1 LGKEYSE
8 DRILIY
14 EQQDYDKAVSV
25 ISKGFLKD
33 INKRTLELIDS
44 DIEEVATTYYN
55 ARIRDIQVLTL
66 QAWNK

>member
-1 LGKEYSE
+1 M
-8 DRILIY
+8 IY

-44 DIEEVATTYYN
+44 DIKEVAITYYN
-55 ARIRDIQVLTL
+55 ARIRDIH

>member
-1 LGKEYSE
+1 M
-8 DRILIY
+8 IY

-25 ISKGFLKD
+25 IGKGFLKD

-55 ARIRDIQVLTL
+55 ARIRDMN